1 MTKVATI
8 FLLYILSIQ
17 HPLKYLLVS
26 IFHILRVED
35 NYNLCY
41 LALTG
46 EYFSSG
52 AGLGRSRKNGATSEL
67 YAYFSMCQW
76 GEQKN
81 GTSYCGLIIAFAI
94 S

>member
-8 FLLYILSIQ
+8 SLLYILSIQ
-17 HPLKYLLVS
+17 HPQKYLLVS
-26 IFHILRVED
+26 IFYILRVED
-35 NYNLCY
+35 NYSLCF

>member
-26 IFHILRVED
+26 IFYILR
-35 NYNLCY
+35 
-41 LALTG
+41 ALTG

-67 YAYFSMCQW
+67 YAYFSTCQ
-76 GEQKN
+76 
-81 GTSYCGLIIAFAI
+81 
-94 S
+94 